1 LVKAV
6 RVDAIRTA
14 GYDDIKVE
22 PRLTTA
28 SQRRAD
34 IFYVDRS
41 SHKHIH
47 YYTDDVVCHPLC
59 ESHIEGEV
67 LDPLSTLRKVEAVKA
82 ASYAHVLD
90 GARSAAAVSAGLRVI
105 LYPTCSFTSLGALGT
120 GTVKCLN
127 AAAGYLKKRAVAVAR
142 TAPRDD
148 GLAPQRLSALF
159 RFRVR
164 CELQAAIMRGNGL
177 IAAEVGL

>member
-14 GYDDIKVE
+14 GYDNVHDIKVE

-67 LDPLSTLRKVEAVKA
+67 LDPLSTLGR
-82 ASYAHVLD
+82 
-90 GARSAAAVSAGLRVI
+90 
-105 LYPTCSFTSLGALGT
+105 
-120 GTVKCLN
+120 
-127 AAAGYLKKRAVAVAR
+127 LK
-142 TAPRDD
+142 
-148 GLAPQRLSALF
+148 
-159 RFRVR
+159 
-164 CELQAAIMRGNGL
+164 E
-177 IAAEVGL
+177 